1 MGGLRYITSSNII
14 ILPKNCILGNSRLAN
29 QPFFKYI
36 KRKITPT
43 EIQKI
48 MQKKV
53 GLHRQLCW
61 RAGLLH
67 SFSSKMVRALFNI
80 CCQAGFCGL
89 SARTRQLTPKVRLAF
104 LLVRRRFGVAEQRTK
119 TSFCFPIFSGVASDI
134 KQPVFNTTLYAWSLN
149 K

>member
-80 CCQAGFCGL
+80 CCHIEL
-89 SARTRQLTPKVRLAF
+89 SVSFSTVANGSLGVKRTVLPFNERFDSTILIICRFSSSLATSKI
-104 LLVRRRFGVAEQRTK
+104 LSPCLNSCNRYEAVA
-119 TSFCFPIFSGVASDI
+119 
-134 KQPVFNTTLYAWSLN
+134 
-149 K
+149 